1 MADDKTKRGAQDRSR
16 VNMSEDYEVEYWTS
30 KWGVSRDQLAA
41 AVKKAGPMVAN
52 VAKELGKQA

>member
-1 MADDKTKRGAQDRSR
+1 MADDKTKRGTQDRLR

-30 KWGVSRDQLAA
+30 KWGVSRDRLAQ
-41 AVKKAGPMVAN
+41 AVKKAGPTAAD

>member
-1 MADDKTKRGAQDRSR
+1 MADDKTNRGAQDRTR

-41 AVKKAGPMVAN
+41 AVNKVGAMAADA
-52 VAKELGKQA
+52 AKELGQKA

>member
-1 MADDKTKRGAQDRSR
+1 MADDKTKRGAQDRTR

-41 AVKKAGPMVAN
+41 AVKKVGPMAAD
-52 VAKELGKQA
+52 VAKELGKKA

>member
-1 MADDKTKRGAQDRSR
+1 MADDKTKRGAQDRLR

-30 KWGVSRDQLAA
+30 KWGVSRDHLAA
-41 AVKKAGPMVAN
+41 AVKKAGPMAAD